1 MSNTDLFEQMPM
13 TDTELLEQ
21 IIKDKGVKKGKLV
34 EALDTSYKW
43 LSKKINNEKSFKAYE
58 IQILCDVLGIED
70 LELKNRIFFAVNVG
84 K

>member
-1 MSNTDLFEQMPM
+1 MQNMDFEKLPM

-34 EALDTSYKW
+34 EALNTSYKW
-43 LSKKINNEKSFKAYE
+43 LNAKIKNEKPFKAYE
-58 IQILCDVLGIED
+58 IQIMCDVLGIED
-70 LELKNRIFFAVNVG
+70 LELRSRIFFAVNVG